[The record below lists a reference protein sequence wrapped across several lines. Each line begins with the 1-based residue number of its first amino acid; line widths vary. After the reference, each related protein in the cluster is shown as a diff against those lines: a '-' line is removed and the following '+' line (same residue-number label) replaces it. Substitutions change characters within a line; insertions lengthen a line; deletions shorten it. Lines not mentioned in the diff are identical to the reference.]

1 MDTSDKIWER
11 SLGGGGDLL
20 THVIDR
26 YRYLVISLE
35 ISQLVSYNK
44 RYTVVNVFDVD
55 ITLAIASDT
64 YDRIT

>member
-20 THVIDR
+20 THYIDR
-26 YRYLVISLE
+26 YRYLVISPE

-64 YDRIT
+64 